1 MRLGLHKVCISTDK
15 IRFSLKFQRIVESEQ
30 DSNFISRLHQGNL
43 NIIPWP
49 VIESEGF
56 YQLFRRVKKALD
68 QQPVSHRTAGEFWL
82 TLKTLMAKLKVR
94 LKYLLSRA
102 DH

>member
-1 MRLGLHKVCISTDK
+1 MRLDLHEVRGSTNEFRFKLRFQK
-15 IRFSLKFQRIVESEQ
+15 IVDSER
-30 DSNFISRLHQGNL
+30 DSNFITRLHGGKL

-68 QQPVSHRTAGEFWL
+68 QQPVSHHTAGEFL
-82 TLKTLMAKLKVR
+82 LSLKTLMAKLKVR
-94 LKYLLSRA
+94 LKNLLSRA
-102 DH
+102 NR